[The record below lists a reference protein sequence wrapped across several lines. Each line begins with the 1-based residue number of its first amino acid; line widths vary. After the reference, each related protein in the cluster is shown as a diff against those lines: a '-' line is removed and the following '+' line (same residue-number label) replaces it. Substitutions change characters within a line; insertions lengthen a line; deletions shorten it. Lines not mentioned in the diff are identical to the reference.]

1 MKEITKAEMQAILT
15 LVKSPEID
23 YNANN
28 LAKSIKLTSMGA
40 LKILKRLEKE
50 SILKSK
56 KIGKASIYKI
66 RTDDNYAKKYVSLI
80 ISREALHASPKIK
93 RWINELNK
101 IKNADNI
108 ILFGSILDKEEP
120 NDIDALFVT
129 DKKRFSKLQ
138 KEIDEINK
146 INIKK
151 IHPVY
156 QTEHDI
162 IENIKKRHKPIL
174 NAIKGIIIK
183 GEENFI
189 EVYNESRK
197 E

>member
-1 MKEITKAEMQAILT
+1 MREITKSEMDAILE

-183 GEENFI
+183 GEEKFI